1 MTVLNF
7 IIGVVALVIAILAY
21 RKAGGVADLKKQIDQ
36 IASSVDF
43 RKPVDTL
50 AAATETIREKTAE
63 AIGKLEATVRGEGK
77 EEKKPPK
84 GTTLKRRPKEEKEIT
99 EDQA

>member
-1 MTVLNF
+1 MTMLNF
-7 IIGVVALVIAILAY
+7 IIAIVAVVIAILAY
-21 RKAGGVADLKKQIDQ
+21 RKAGGVPDLKKQIDQ

-43 RKPVDTL
+43 RKSVDTL

-84 GTTLKRRPKEEKEIT
+84 EIALKRRPKDEKGKT
-99 EDQA
+99 GDQA